1 VCGVFSSRV
10 GKPESALQALWRV
23 RTEVDYHVWIDPTK
37 RRNFVNIDAKYGAA
51 QAYED
56 SLTGGKLDKL
66 ARLADYTVLRM
77 LSERLTQD
85 AQRDFKGGLLELMTA
100 QGFTFTT
107 GEHDP
112 TTKRLVKLGR
122 ELVKQARHDA
132 IEFDESHEAT
142 RDALREFYRL
152 ADSDPIRPWIEQDNF
167 GQYRKQIQRLEHALG
182 SGFNEAIDE
191 LLERIDLRDDM
202 PNVASLREFHQRVL
216 EAIGL
221 RAVVSLWHRGA
232 LEQLDLPRYSK
243 DTLEP
248 LRQWIE
254 SNRERLSGL
263 MELPSP
269 EQLKNRLVLYVGR
282 WLQKLGLNHRAVGK
296 NAKGM
301 YALEIASVDMAFQTM
316 KRRGREFVE
325 SLVLVN
331 SLPTSANLTTSPP
344 FDPLPVFRRALER
357 GILTAKAATLAKI
370 REWIDAGNRTMLQK
384 AYELMPNDMKVSLS

>member
-1 VCGVFSSRV
+1 
-10 GKPESALQALWRV
+10 
-23 RTEVDYHVWIDPTK
+23 
-37 RRNFVNIDAKYGAA
+37 
-51 QAYED
+51 
-56 SLTGGKLDKL
+56 
-66 ARLADYTVLRM
+66 
-77 LSERLTQD
+77 
-85 AQRDFKGGLLELMTA
+85 
-100 QGFTFTT
+100 
-107 GEHDP
+107 
-112 TTKRLVKLGR
+112 
-122 ELVKQARHDA
+122 
-132 IEFDESHEAT
+132 
-142 RDALREFYRL
+142 
-152 ADSDPIRPWIEQDNF
+152 
-167 GQYRKQIQRLEHALG
+167 
-182 SGFNEAIDE
+182 
-191 LLERIDLRDDM
+191 
-202 PNVASLREFHQRVL
+202 
-216 EAIGL
+216 
-221 RAVVSLWHRGA
+221 
-232 LEQLDLPRYSK
+232 
-243 DTLEP
+243 
-248 LRQWIE
+248 
-254 SNRERLSGL
+254 